1 MTYLNMQHLP
11 LAALGGW
18 VCIPAQEVVVR
29 LYVKKSNQKLI
40 FFQTREQR
48 EIESNW
54 ILLLTDDGSLEGV
67 CVLRRPVERVQM
79 AEADGDAL
87 AGDQLSQVQLS
98 KNFKLREATTFFEC
112 GILYLSDPLE
122 QHGRGVPE
130 PQPDLLYECLVERDL
145 PVPRVDE
152 LPEDVLVE
160 VGERRVDLPGD
171 EDASPG
177 LQGRAAGEVAV
188 QGVEARGA
196 EAGQEVGE
204 LAARAH
210 T

>member
-1 MTYLNMQHLP
+1 MTYLNVQHLP

-40 FFQTREQR
+40 FQTREQR

-98 KNFKLREATTFFEC
+98 KIFNPKEATYYFLNVEYYTFPT
-112 GILYLSDPLE
+112 LLS
-122 QHGRGVPE
+122 
-130 PQPDLLYECLVERDL
+130 
-145 PVPRVDE
+145 
-152 LPEDVLVE
+152 
-160 VGERRVDLPGD
+160 
-171 EDASPG
+171 ST
-177 LQGRAAGEVAV
+177 
-188 QGVEARGA
+188 A
-196 EAGQEVGE
+196 EACLSPSLTSCTNASSSETCPYQG
-204 LAARAH
+204 
-210 T
+210 